1 MFDEKQYILMSSGLF
16 VVYMQHILI
25 LYPYINN
32 LYQYS
37 LIKKIN
43 NYLLNFVEYRK
54 IQTYLRLGGRGYP
67 YRCIRPERLIFN

>member
-1 MFDEKQYILMSSGLF
+1 MFDEEQYILMSSGLF

-25 LYPYINN
+25 LYRYINN

-43 NYLLNFVEYRK
+43 NCLLNFVE
-54 IQTYLRLGGRGYP
+54 
-67 YRCIRPERLIFN
+67 